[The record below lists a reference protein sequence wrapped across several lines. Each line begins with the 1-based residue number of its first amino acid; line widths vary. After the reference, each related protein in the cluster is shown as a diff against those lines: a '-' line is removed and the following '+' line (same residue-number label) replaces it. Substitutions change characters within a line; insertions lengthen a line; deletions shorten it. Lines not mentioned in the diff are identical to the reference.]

1 MVDDHPVVRE
11 GIRNLLDSRSRFH
24 VVAEAGSLSEARALM
39 RQPLP
44 KTVGYLVVDV
54 HLNDGSG
61 IDIVREA
68 RSLDSPL
75 DAVVVTA
82 FPSVRVLR
90 RAIAGGARG
99 IVLKEA
105 GSSSLLCALTCVA
118 RGHVFLDPLLG
129 DLLVDALI
137 SPHAIERDLYDD
149 RLLGLLADGLTDKE
163 IARVVGKT
171 PTAVTH
177 DVAAL
182 LKRMGASSRAAAV
195 NQAVERGILSSLP
208 YVEE

>member
-1 MVDDHPVVRE
+1 MTVARRPTGILMVDDHPVVRE

-82 FPSVRVLR
+82 FPSVQVLR
-90 RAIAGGARG
+90 RAIAGGAR
-99 IVLKEA
+99 
-105 GSSSLLCALTCVA
+105 
-118 RGHVFLDPLLG
+118 
-129 DLLVDALI
+129 
-137 SPHAIERDLYDD
+137 
-149 RLLGLLADGLTDKE
+149 
-163 IARVVGKT
+163 
-171 PTAVTH
+171 
-177 DVAAL
+177 
-182 LKRMGASSRAAAV
+182 
-195 NQAVERGILSSLP
+195 
-208 YVEE
+208 